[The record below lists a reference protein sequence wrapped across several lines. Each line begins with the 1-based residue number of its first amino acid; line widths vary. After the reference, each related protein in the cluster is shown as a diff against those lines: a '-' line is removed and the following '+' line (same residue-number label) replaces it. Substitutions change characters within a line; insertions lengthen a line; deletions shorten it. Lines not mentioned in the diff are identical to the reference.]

1 MHRILFEVGCPKHG
15 FERYSIK
22 IVTRYNIPSKDIL
35 PHFRKL
41 KPDQM
46 TQLYIGRDVTEREIE
61 RFVNDYLSRTGMTA
75 MILTMKLIR

>member
-1 MHRILFEVGCPKHG
+1 MHRILLEVGCPKHG

-41 KPDQM
+41 QPDQI
-46 TQLYIGRDVTEREIE
+46 TQVYVGRDVTEREIE
-61 RFVNDYLSRTGMTA
+61 RFVSDYLTRSGMNQ

>member
-1 MHRILFEVGCPKHG
+1 MHRILLEVGCPKHG

-22 IVTRYNIPSKDIL
+22 IVTRYNIPSKGIL

-41 KPDQM
+41 KPDQI